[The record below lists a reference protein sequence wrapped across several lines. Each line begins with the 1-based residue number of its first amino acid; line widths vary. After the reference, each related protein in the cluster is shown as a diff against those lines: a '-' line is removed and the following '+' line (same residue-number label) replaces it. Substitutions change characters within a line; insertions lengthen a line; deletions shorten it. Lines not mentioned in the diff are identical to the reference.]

1 MSRWLRGRNVRR
13 DYSRKSFSNPL
24 FEPSR
29 TGRDG
34 RKRWRARIILIVGLA
49 AIGGWTWF
57 VAFSPAFRITDIQVR
72 GTDRIPS
79 WEVQDAV
86 AELLKE
92 RRWLLLPKTSV
103 LVISEENIVDTLNE
117 RFVLESLDVTKR
129 PPHTLLIELRERVS
143 AVLLQLPDGSQG
155 LIDLGGAVTRL
166 YKAEEAIDVIPK
178 LGPSLD
184 EQQGRSRA
192 QYPVLYDDK
201 NEKLELRDQAVRAET
216 VQTVIEL
223 PKLFDARFG
232 RAPYI
237 TETHIDGMT
246 SQTLRVV
253 TSEGWAIYLDASGNV
268 SEQLGN
274 AQTILKNKV
283 GGDRPN
289 LDYIDVRF
297 GDKIFFKLKS

>member
-129 PPHTLLIELRERVS
+129 PPHTLLIELRERVF
-143 AVLLQLPDGSQG
+143 AVFL
-155 LIDLGGAVTRL
+155 
-166 YKAEEAIDVIPK
+166 
-178 LGPSLD
+178 
-184 EQQGRSRA
+184 
-192 QYPVLYDDK
+192 
-201 NEKLELRDQAVRAET
+201 
-216 VQTVIEL
+216 
-223 PKLFDARFG
+223 
-232 RAPYI
+232 
-237 TETHIDGMT
+237 
-246 SQTLRVV
+246 
-253 TSEGWAIYLDASGNV
+253 
-268 SEQLGN
+268 
-274 AQTILKNKV
+274 
-283 GGDRPN
+283 
-289 LDYIDVRF
+289 
-297 GDKIFFKLKS
+297 